1 MEINEAYK
9 VSLENAWRFFQ
20 LHAQQRMAVFNFY
33 LIITGLVAAGL
44 SACVIQMEKLSIVAG
59 VLGLFLSFVSFIFWK
74 LDQRVSLMIKASEKS
89 IINIETKLAL
99 PIESIFIED
108 SGNLSNSYLYLL
120 SPWTYGRC
128 FRLSFFVVGVI
139 GIGFAC
145 NNLIPYS
152 TLHETITSWVQ
163 SKG

>member
-108 SGNLSNSYLYLL
+108 SGNLK
-120 SPWTYGRC
+120 
-128 FRLSFFVVGVI
+128 
-139 GIGFAC
+139 
-145 NNLIPYS
+145 
-152 TLHETITSWVQ
+152 Q
-163 SKG
+163 

>member
-1 MEINEAYK
+1 MEFNEAYK
-9 VSLENAWRFFQ
+9 VSLENAWRFFH
-20 LHAQQRMAVFNFY
+20 LHAQQRMTVFNFY
-33 LIITGLVAAGL
+33 LIITGLVSAGL
-44 SACVIQMEKLSIVAG
+44 SACVIQMEKLSLAAG

-89 IINIETKLAL
+89 IVDIENQLAL
-99 PIESIFIED
+99 PIECIFTED
-108 SGNLSNSYLYLL
+108 SGSLNKSYFFVR

-128 FRLSFFVVGVI
+128 FRLSFFVVGMV

-145 NNLIPYS
+145 TNLIPYS
-152 TLHETITSWVQ
+152 TLHETLTHWVK